1 MEGAGSLRLS
11 WEGVWG
17 GENCGGAQAGQ
28 APEEEPPVH
37 SGARAGAGPPPA
49 AHFSFLLG
57 KVDLQEA
64 SPPYT
69 LWLPELA
76 PSQHRQHRG
85 GGADLLQDPRAGVSS
100 GGWGV

>member
-1 MEGAGSLRLS
+1 MGRTVEEHR
-11 WEGVWG
+11 
-17 GENCGGAQAGQ
+17 QAGRQ
-28 APEEEPPVH
+28 RKSPQSTQEP
-37 SGARAGAGPPPA
+37 GQGQGPLPA

-57 KVDLQEA
+57 KVDLPEA

-100 GGWGV
+100 GGRGV